1 MEMLLKEQIDILGLK
16 NTISEVRNS
25 LNRLN
30 GRLDTAKERTN
41 KLVDK

>member
-1 MEMLLKEQIDILGLK
+1 MLFKKQTDILGLK

-25 LNRLN
+25 LNGLN